1 MSSGAGPA
9 RVVLCDD
16 VPQLRTLL
24 RFGLEEDGT
33 LRVVAE
39 AGDAPTGIALVAEH
53 RPDALLLDLSMPGM
67 DGLQAI
73 PAAREHLPRLA
84 IVVFSGFGADRVAPT
99 ALGLGADRYLEKG
112 TEMTVLRATLLD
124 AIAERRDGAAT
135 RDRRVG

>member
-1 MSSGAGPA
+1 MSTGADPA

-33 LRVVAE
+33 LRVVGE
-39 AGDAPTGIALVAEH
+39 AGDAPAGIALVTEH

-73 PAAREHLPRLA
+73 PVVRERLPRLA

-112 TEMTVLRATLLD
+112 AEMAVLRATLLD
-124 AIAERRDGAAT
+124 AVAERRAG
-135 RDRRVG
+135 

>member
-1 MSSGAGPA
+1 VTPPGRPA

-39 AGDAPTGIALVAEH
+39 AGDAPAGIALVAEH

-73 PAAREHLPRLA
+73 PLVRDAVPELA
-84 IVVFSGFGADRVAPT
+84 IVVFSGFRADRLART
-99 ALGLGADRYLEKG
+99 ALGLGADRYLQKG
-112 TEMTVLRATLLD
+112 AEMAVLRATLLD
-124 AIAERRDGAAT
+124 AIVERRDGGAP
-135 RDRRVG
+135 RDRPAG